1 MHVDGILSEVVKKNG
16 NVYHV
21 RNGVNKPITY
31 VVTDGNNHWAH
42 GKTLDDAKQNL
53 RYKMSFRD
61 KSEYEKLNLDSELTF
76 DEAVACYRVITG
88 ACKLGTKNYIE
99 HRLPKPHKEKYS
111 IKEMIELT
119 KDEYGGNDFC
129 KFFENDNL

>member
-1 MHVDGILSEVVKKNG
+1 
-16 NVYHV
+16 
-21 RNGVNKPITY
+21 
-31 VVTDGNNHWAH
+31 
-42 GKTLDDAKQNL
+42 
-53 RYKMSFRD
+53 MSFRD
-61 KSEYEKLNLDSELTF
+61 KSEYKDLTLESELPY

-88 ACKLGTKNYIE
+88 ACKFGTQDYLE
-99 HRLPKPHKEKYS
+99 HRLPEPRKEKYT